1 MYGEFYFIGVTLMDI
16 KIGGHAQEVGA
27 RWGLLSID
35 ADTGTKH
42 YEQENR
48 VNFEKQGHIYD

>member
-16 KIGGHAQEVGA
+16 KIGGHAQEVGV

-35 ADTGTKH
+35 ADMGYGYETLRTGK
-42 YEQENR
+42 
-48 VNFEKQGHIYD
+48 